1 MLFLEMLEFLVLI
14 ILHYTNNLKNNFLVL
29 SEGDTFGIN
38 GSFSAPEKKLSISF
52 SKAKTNFSLSLH
64 YNVNN
69 SYLFVNRK
77 EIYKLKADNE
87 NINFL
92 TQFSSRKHM

>member
-1 MLFLEMLEFLVLI
+1 MLLLEMLEFLVLI

-38 GSFSAPEKKLSISF
+38 GSFSEQKKNISF